1 MHLSARDGA
10 ASAALTP
17 SWHRLVL
24 NAVIPRVRRFVIVIS
39 PQDFAR
45 DTARKGVAGC
55 AAQVLVPAI
64 GTRADKANISCGHV
78 HGAIFKSF
86 SHRLYRPG

>member
-1 MHLSARDGA
+1 MHLSARNGA
-10 ASAALTP
+10 ASAALKP

-64 GTRADKANISCGHV
+64 GTRADKVNIGTV
-78 HGAIFKSF
+78 RIPVAIF
-86 SHRLYRPG
+86 